1 MPGDFSEEERGQKQ
15 SQKQKQTKK
24 MPVTPKVSALS
35 WALPFILGR
44 KQLENVFVLFS
55 QLYNP
60 LFLVLPNTSS
70 QVKREE
76 LS

>member
-1 MPGDFSEEERGQKQ
+1 MLGDFSEEERGQKQ

-44 KQLENVFVLFS
+44 SSWKMYLFCFLS
-55 QLYNP
+55 YITLYFWYY
-60 LFLVLPNTSS
+60 LTLCL
-70 QVKREE
+70 R
-76 LS
+76 